1 MKLETLSGLI
11 VQLVLENG
19 RVMLPQLGAFMRE
32 TVPASFSDRGFT
44 LLPPY
49 RRLVFR
55 ESQGDGTL
63 LCEALSR
70 QARLTPQRAQAEIEA
85 CVQALREQLEQEN
98 QALIPGLGRLK
109 RTASGGL
116 LFVQDEDLD
125 VSGELMALDA
135 VSLKSQD
142 RLAAAAFHMASEP
155 VAPKSAPAPVAPVP
169 EPVPVVPATEPVPVA
184 PTPEQAPA
192 EPDPA
197 VAALETEPAAELV
210 VASEL
215 EPEPTLE
222 PASVA
227 PAPMLDSE
235 PTVGFDPDSEP
246 ALPASEPAVT
256 TSEPDPAS
264 APTSEPPAPPV
275 MRDIPASGRKKRKNG
290 IPRRGWCCCL
300 SCLPWSCSLSRCSMR
315 AYGSS
320 LIPWT
325 SSSMTNSSWNCSNIS
340 V

>member
-1 MKLETLSGLI
+1 MKVETLSGLI

-70 QARLTPQRAQAEIEA
+70 QARLTPQRAQVEIEA

-98 QALIPGLGRLK
+98 QALIPRLGRLK

-142 RLAAAAFHMASEP
+142 RLVASALHTAPESVASKPAPVPVAPTSESVPASESEP
-155 VAPKSAPAPVAPVP
+155 VPVPEPEPAVAPVP
-169 EPVPVVPATEPVPVA
+169 EPEPEPVA
-184 PTPEQAPA
+184 PTSASAPA
-192 EPDPA
+192 
-197 VAALETEPAAELV
+197 
-210 VASEL
+210 SE
-215 EPEPTLE
+215 
-222 PASVA
+222 
-227 PAPMLDSE
+227 SE
-235 PTVGFDPDSEP
+235 PV
-246 ALPASEPAVT
+246 PASEPAPV
-256 TSEPDPAS
+256 A
-264 APTSEPPAPPV
+264 PAPPV
-275 MRDIPASGRKKRKNG
+275 MRDIPASGEEEAEERHT
-290 IPRRGWCCCL
+290 
-300 SCLPWSCSLSRCSMR
+300 SPWLVLLLVVLALVLLFVALFYAGVWFFPDTLDKFLYDEQQLELLKYFGLTR
-315 AYGSS
+315 
-320 LIPWT
+320 
-325 SSSMTNSSWNCSNIS
+325 
-340 V
+340 

>member
-1 MKLETLSGLI
+1 MKLETLSGLV

-55 ESQGDGTL
+55 ESQGNGTL

-70 QARLTPQRAQAEIEA
+70 QARLTPQRAQAEIEI

-125 VSGELMALDA
+125 VSGEWMALDA

-142 RLAAAAFHMASEP
+142 RMAASAFHTAPES
-155 VAPKSAPAPVAPVP
+155 VAPKPASAPVAPTSPSAPMP
-169 EPVPVVPATEPVPVA
+169 EPAPAVVPAP
-184 PTPEQAPA
+184 
-192 EPDPA
+192 
-197 VAALETEPAAELV
+197 ALESEPA
-210 VASEL
+210 ST
-215 EPEPTLE
+215 PE

-227 PAPMLDSE
+227 PAL
-235 PTVGFDPDSEP
+235 EP
-246 ALPASEPAVT
+246 APASEPAPVV
-256 TSEPDPAS
+256 
-264 APTSEPPAPPV
+264 PAPPV
-275 MRDIPASGRKKRKNG
+275 MRDIPASGEEEADERHT
-290 IPRRGWCCCL
+290 
-300 SCLPWSCSLSRCSMR
+300 SPWLVLLLVLLVLAVLFVALFYAGVWFFPDILDKFLYNENQLELLKYFDLTR
-315 AYGSS
+315 
-320 LIPWT
+320 
-325 SSSMTNSSWNCSNIS
+325 
-340 V
+340 

>member
-85 CVQALREQLEQEN
+85 CVQALREHLEEEN

-184 PTPEQAPA
+184 PAPMLEPESASA
-192 EPDPA
+192 SASEPEPA
-197 VAALETEPAAELV
+197 VAPVEPAPV
-210 VASEL
+210 S
-215 EPEPTLE
+215 
-222 PASVA
+222 
-227 PAPMLDSE
+227 
-235 PTVGFDPDSEP
+235 GPDSAP
-246 ALPASEPAVT
+246 V
-256 TSEPDPAS
+256 DPAS
-264 APTSEPPAPPV
+264 AYEPVAPAQTYVPKPAEPEPAPVAPAPPV
-275 MRDIPASGRKKRKNG
+275 MRDIPASGEEEAEERHT
-290 IPRRGWCCCL
+290 
-300 SCLPWSCSLSRCSMR
+300 SPWLVLLLVVLALVLLFVALFYAGVWFFPDTLDKFLYDEQQLELLKYFGLTR
-315 AYGSS
+315 
-320 LIPWT
+320 
-325 SSSMTNSSWNCSNIS
+325 
-340 V
+340 

>member
-70 QARLTPQRAQAEIEA
+70 QVRLTPQRAQAEIEA
-85 CVQALREQLEQEN
+85 CVQALREQLEEEN

-142 RLAAAAFHMASEP
+142 RLVASALHTAPES
-155 VAPKSAPAPVAPVP
+155 VASKPA
-169 EPVPVVPATEPVPVA
+169 PVPVA
-184 PTPEQAPA
+184 PT
-192 EPDPA
+192 
-197 VAALETEPAAELV
+197 
-210 VASEL
+210 
-215 EPEPTLE
+215 
-222 PASVA
+222 
-227 PAPMLDSE
+227 SE
-235 PTVGFDPDSEP
+235 PV
-246 ALPASEPAVT
+246 PASEP
-256 TSEPDPAS
+256 EPEPEPV
-264 APTSEPPAPPV
+264 APTSAPVPASEPTPVAPAQTYVPKPAEPEPAPVAPAPPV
-275 MRDIPASGRKKRKNG
+275 MRDIPASGEEEAEERHT
-290 IPRRGWCCCL
+290 
-300 SCLPWSCSLSRCSMR
+300 SPWLVLLLVVLALVLLFVALFYAGVWFFPDTLDKFLYDEQQLELLKYFGLTR
-315 AYGSS
+315 
-320 LIPWT
+320 
-325 SSSMTNSSWNCSNIS
+325 
-340 V
+340 

>member
-70 QARLTPQRAQAEIEA
+70 QAGLTPQRAQAEIEA
-85 CVQALREQLEQEN
+85 CVQALREQLEEEN

-142 RLAAAAFHMASEP
+142 RLVASALHTTSESVASKQPASAPAALTSAPESASASEPEPVAPDPVPASKPESEPAVAPVEPTPASEP
-155 VAPKSAPAPVAPVP
+155 VAPVQ
-169 EPVPVVPATEPVPVA
+169 T
-184 PTPEQAPA
+184 
-192 EPDPA
+192 
-197 VAALETEPAAELV
+197 
-210 VASEL
+210 
-215 EPEPTLE
+215 
-222 PASVA
+222 
-227 PAPMLDSE
+227 
-235 PTVGFDPDSEP
+235 SEP
-246 ALPASEPAVT
+246 APIA
-256 TSEPDPAS
+256 
-264 APTSEPPAPPV
+264 PAPPV
-275 MRDIPASGRKKRKNG
+275 MRDIPASEEEEVEERHT
-290 IPRRGWCCCL
+290 
-300 SCLPWSCSLSRCSMR
+300 SPWLVLLLVVLALVLLFFALFYAGVWFFPDTLDKFLYDEQQLELLKYFGLSR
-315 AYGSS
+315 
-320 LIPWT
+320 
-325 SSSMTNSSWNCSNIS
+325 
-340 V
+340 

>member
-85 CVQALREQLEQEN
+85 CVQALREQLEEEN

-142 RLAAAAFHMASEP
+142 RLAAAAF
-155 VAPKSAPAPVAPVP
+155 K
-169 EPVPVVPATEPVPVA
+169 T
-184 PTPEQAPA
+184 APA
-192 EPDPA
+192 EP
-197 VAALETEPAAELV
+197 EPK
-210 VASEL
+210 L
-215 EPEPTLE
+215 EPEPVV
-222 PASVA
+222 VA
-227 PAPMLDSE
+227 PEQEIPGQAGDDGVVGADVVVGDDE
-235 PTVGFDPDSEP
+235 PVS
-246 ALPASEPAVT
+246 
-256 TSEPDPAS
+256 S
-264 APTSEPPAPPV
+264 ATPESKPVVPAPPV
-275 MRDIPASGRKKRKNG
+275 MRDIPAPGEEEVEEKH
-290 IPRRGWCCCL
+290 L
-300 SCLPWSCSLSRCSMR
+300 SLWQV
-315 AYGSS
+315 A
-320 LIPWT
+320 LIVLAVLAVLFVALFYAGVWFFPDILDKFLYDE
-325 SSSMTNSSWNCSNIS
+325 SELELLKYFGLGL
-340 V
+340 

>member
-85 CVQALREQLEQEN
+85 CVQALREQLEEEN

-135 VSLKSQD
+135 VSLKSQN

-155 VAPKSAPAPVAPVP
+155 VAPKPA
-169 EPVPVVPATEPVPVA
+169 PVPVA
-184 PTPEQAPA
+184 P
-192 EPDPA
+192 
-197 VAALETEPAAELV
+197 
-210 VASEL
+210 ASASASAS
-215 EPEPTLE
+215 EPEPV
-222 PASVA
+222 PASEPEPVA
-227 PAPMLDSE
+227 PAPMLEPESASASASE
-235 PTVGFDPDSEP
+235 PEPAVAPVEPAPVSGPDSAPVDP
-246 ALPASEPAVT
+246 APASEPVAPAQTYVPKPA
-256 TSEPDPAS
+256 EPDPAS

-275 MRDIPASGRKKRKNG
+275 MRDIPANG
-290 IPRRGWCCCL
+290 EEEAEERHT
-300 SCLPWSCSLSRCSMR
+300 SPWLVLLLVVLALVLLFFALFYAGVWFFPDTLDKFLYDEQQLELLKYFGLTR
-315 AYGSS
+315 
-320 LIPWT
+320 
-325 SSSMTNSSWNCSNIS
+325 
-340 V
+340 

>member
-85 CVQALREQLEQEN
+85 CVQALREQLEEEN

-142 RLAAAAFHMASEP
+142 RLVASALHTAPESVAPKPASAPVAPTSPSAPASEPEPAPASEPEPVLVPEPEPAVAPVEPAPVSGPDSAPVDPAPAPASEP
-155 VAPKSAPAPVAPVP
+155 VAPAQTYVPKPAEP
-169 EPVPVVPATEPVPVA
+169 EPVPVA
-184 PTPEQAPA
+184 
-192 EPDPA
+192 
-197 VAALETEPAAELV
+197 
-210 VASEL
+210 
-215 EPEPTLE
+215 
-222 PASVA
+222 
-227 PAPMLDSE
+227 
-235 PTVGFDPDSEP
+235 
-246 ALPASEPAVT
+246 
-256 TSEPDPAS
+256 
-264 APTSEPPAPPV
+264 PAPPV
-275 MRDIPASGRKKRKNG
+275 MRDIPASGEEEAEERHT
-290 IPRRGWCCCL
+290 
-300 SCLPWSCSLSRCSMR
+300 SPWLVLLLVVLALVLLFVALFYAGVWFFPDTLDKFLYDEQQLELLKYFGLTR
-315 AYGSS
+315 
-320 LIPWT
+320 
-325 SSSMTNSSWNCSNIS
+325 
-340 V
+340 

>member
-125 VSGELMALDA
+125 VSGEWMALDA

-155 VAPKSAPAPVAPVP
+155 VAPQSAPAPVAPVP

-210 VASEL
+210 VAAEL
-215 EPEPTLE
+215 
-222 PASVA
+222 
-227 PAPMLDSE
+227 
-235 PTVGFDPDSEP
+235 DPDSEP
-246 ALPASEPAVT
+246 AIPASEPAAT

-275 MRDIPASGRKKRKNG
+275 MRDVPAEGEEEAEERHTS
-290 IPRRGWCCCL
+290 
-300 SCLPWSCSLSRCSMR
+300 PWLVLLLVALALVLLFVALFYAGVWFFPDTLDKFLYDEQQLELLKYFGLTR
-315 AYGSS
+315 
-320 LIPWT
+320 
-325 SSSMTNSSWNCSNIS
+325 
-340 V
+340 

>member
-70 QARLTPQRAQAEIEA
+70 QARLSPQRAQAEIEA

-116 LFVQDEDLD
+116 LFVQDEELD
-125 VSGELMALDA
+125 VSGEWMALDA

-142 RLAAAAFHMASEP
+142 RLVASAFQPAPEP
-155 VAPKSAPAPVAPVP
+155 VAVKPV
-169 EPVPVVPATEPVPVA
+169 PVPVA
-184 PTPEQAPA
+184 PAQSPEPAMSVSTPE
-192 EPDPA
+192 
-197 VAALETEPAAELV
+197 
-210 VASEL
+210 
-215 EPEPTLE
+215 PE
-222 PASVA
+222 
-227 PAPMLDSE
+227 
-235 PTVGFDPDSEP
+235 
-246 ALPASEPAVT
+246 
-256 TSEPDPAS
+256 PAS
-264 APTSEPPAPPV
+264 APTAEPPAPPV
-275 MRDIPASGRKKRKNG
+275 MRDIPAEGEEEAEERHTS
-290 IPRRGWCCCL
+290 
-300 SCLPWSCSLSRCSMR
+300 PWLVL
-315 AYGSS
+315 
-320 LIPWT
+320 LIVLLILAALFVALFYAGVWFFPDILDKFLYDESELELLKYFGLT
-325 SSSMTNSSWNCSNIS
+325 R
-340 V
+340 

>member
-85 CVQALREQLEQEN
+85 CVQALREQLEEEN

-142 RLAAAAFHMASEP
+142 RLVASALHTAPESVASKPAPVPVAPAPMLEPESASASASEPGPAVAPVEPAPVSGPDSAPVDPAPAPASEP
-155 VAPKSAPAPVAPVP
+155 VAPAQTYVP
-169 EPVPVVPATEPVPVA
+169 K
-184 PTPEQAPA
+184 PT
-192 EPDPA
+192 
-197 VAALETEPAAELV
+197 
-210 VASEL
+210 
-215 EPEPTLE
+215 EPEPT
-222 PASVA
+222 PVA
-227 PAPMLDSE
+227 
-235 PTVGFDPDSEP
+235 
-246 ALPASEPAVT
+246 
-256 TSEPDPAS
+256 
-264 APTSEPPAPPV
+264 PAPPV
-275 MRDIPASGRKKRKNG
+275 MRDIPASGEEEAEERHT
-290 IPRRGWCCCL
+290 
-300 SCLPWSCSLSRCSMR
+300 SPWLVLLLVVLALVLLFVALFYAGVWFFPDTLDKFLYDEQQLELLKYFGLTR
-315 AYGSS
+315 
-320 LIPWT
+320 
-325 SSSMTNSSWNCSNIS
+325 
-340 V
+340 

>member
-70 QARLTPQRAQAEIEA
+70 QARLTPQRAQAEIEL
-85 CVQALREQLEQEN
+85 CVQELWEQLEQEK
-98 QALIPGLGRLK
+98 QAVIPGLGRLK

-125 VSGELMALDA
+125 VSGEWMALDA

-142 RLAAAAFHMASEP
+142 CLAAAAFHMASEP
-155 VAPKSAPAPVAPVP
+155 VAPKSAPMTVAPSSVSK
-169 EPVPVVPATEPVPVA
+169 
-184 PTPEQAPA
+184 
-192 EPDPA
+192 PDPA

-210 VASEL
+210 VAPEL
-215 EPEPTLE
+215 
-222 PASVA
+222 
-227 PAPMLDSE
+227 
-235 PTVGFDPDSEP
+235 DPDSEP
-246 ALPASEPAVT
+246 AIPASEPAAM
-256 TSEPDPAS
+256 TSETDPAS
-264 APTSEPPAPPV
+264 ALTSEPPAPPV
-275 MRDIPASGRKKRKNG
+275 MRDIPAEGEEEAEERHTS
-290 IPRRGWCCCL
+290 
-300 SCLPWSCSLSRCSMR
+300 PWLVL
-315 AYGSS
+315 
-320 LIPWT
+320 LIVLLILAALFVALFYAGVWFFPDILDKFLYDESELELLKYFGLT
-325 SSSMTNSSWNCSNIS
+325 R
-340 V
+340 

>member
-85 CVQALREQLEQEN
+85 CVQALREQLEEEN

-125 VSGELMALDA
+125 VSGEWMALDA

-192 EPDPA
+192 EP
-197 VAALETEPAAELV
+197 AALETEPAAELV
-210 VASEL
+210 VAAEL
-215 EPEPTLE
+215 
-222 PASVA
+222 
-227 PAPMLDSE
+227 
-235 PTVGFDPDSEP
+235 DPDSEP
-246 ALPASEPAVT
+246 AIPASEPAVT

-264 APTSEPPAPPV
+264 APASEPPAPPV
-275 MRDIPASGRKKRKNG
+275 MRDVPAEGEEEAEERHTS
-290 IPRRGWCCCL
+290 PWLVLLLVALALVLL
-300 SCLPWSCSLSRCSMR
+300 SVALFYAGVWFFPDTLDKFLYDEQQLGLLKYFGLTR
-315 AYGSS
+315 
-320 LIPWT
+320 
-325 SSSMTNSSWNCSNIS
+325 
-340 V
+340 

>member
-1 MKLETLSGLI
+1 MKLETLSGLV

-55 ESQGDGTL
+55 ESQGNGTL

-70 QARLTPQRAQAEIEA
+70 QARLTPQRAQAEIEI

-125 VSGELMALDA
+125 VSGEWMALDA

-142 RLAAAAFHMASEP
+142 RMAASAFRP
-155 VAPKSAPAPVAPVP
+155 TP
-169 EPVPVVPATEPVPVA
+169 VPATTE
-184 PTPEQAPA
+184 PTPEPSPAPA
-192 EPDPA
+192 
-197 VAALETEPAAELV
+197 
-210 VASEL
+210 
-215 EPEPTLE
+215 LE
-222 PASVA
+222 PA
-227 PAPMLDSE
+227 PAQSP
-235 PTVGFDPDSEP
+235 EP
-246 ALPASEPAVT
+246 APASEPAPVV
-256 TSEPDPAS
+256 
-264 APTSEPPAPPV
+264 PAPPV
-275 MRDIPASGRKKRKNG
+275 MRDIPASGEEEADERHT
-290 IPRRGWCCCL
+290 
-300 SCLPWSCSLSRCSMR
+300 SPWLVLLLVLLVLALLFVALFYAGVWFFPDILDKFLYNENQLELLKYFDLTR
-315 AYGSS
+315 
-320 LIPWT
+320 
-325 SSSMTNSSWNCSNIS
+325 
-340 V
+340 

>member
-1 MKLETLSGLI
+1 MKLETLSGLV

-55 ESQGDGTL
+55 ESQGNGTL

-70 QARLTPQRAQAEIEA
+70 QARLTPQRAQAEIEI

-125 VSGELMALDA
+125 VSGEWMALDA

-142 RLAAAAFHMASEP
+142 RMAASAFHTAPES
-155 VAPKSAPAPVAPVP
+155 VAPKPASAPVAPTSP
-169 EPVPVVPATEPVPVA
+169 SAPMPDPAPAVVPAP
-184 PTPEQAPA
+184 
-192 EPDPA
+192 
-197 VAALETEPAAELV
+197 ALE
-210 VASEL
+210 S
-215 EPEPTLE
+215 E

-227 PAPMLDSE
+227 PTL
-235 PTVGFDPDSEP
+235 EP
-246 ALPASEPAVT
+246 APASEPAPVV
-256 TSEPDPAS
+256 
-264 APTSEPPAPPV
+264 PAPPV
-275 MRDIPASGRKKRKNG
+275 MRDVPAAGEEEVPERHLSPWWMLLLVLLVLAVLFVALFYAGVWFFPDILDKFLYNENQLELLKYFDLGR
-290 IPRRGWCCCL
+290 
-300 SCLPWSCSLSRCSMR
+300 
-315 AYGSS
+315 
-320 LIPWT
+320 
-325 SSSMTNSSWNCSNIS
+325 
-340 V
+340 

>member
-85 CVQALREQLEQEN
+85 CVRELKEQLEQEN

-142 RLAAAAFHMASEP
+142 RLAAASFRS
-155 VAPKSAPAPVAPVP
+155 
-169 EPVPVVPATEPVPVA
+169 
-184 PTPEQAPA
+184 APA
-192 EPDPA
+192 EPVVTVPEQEVSEPA
-197 VAALETEPAAELV
+197 ISEETETVPEPEPVVETPEQKIPDPVGNVGNDELTGDDGKAEKDAQTGEEVVKKRRLSPGWVVLIVLGVLAVLLV
-210 VASEL
+210 ALFYAGVWFFPDILDQYLYDESEL
-215 EPEPTLE
+215 EL
-222 PASVA
+222 
-227 PAPMLDSE
+227 LKYF
-235 PTVGFDPDSEP
+235 G
-246 ALPASEPAVT
+246 L
-256 TSEPDPAS
+256 
-264 APTSEPPAPPV
+264 
-275 MRDIPASGRKKRKNG
+275 GR
-290 IPRRGWCCCL
+290 
-300 SCLPWSCSLSRCSMR
+300 
-315 AYGSS
+315 
-320 LIPWT
+320 
-325 SSSMTNSSWNCSNIS
+325 
-340 V
+340 

>member
-85 CVQALREQLEQEN
+85 CVQALREQLEEEN

-142 RLAAAAFHMASEP
+142 RLVASAFQTAPESVASKPAPAASTSESEP
-155 VAPKSAPAPVAPVP
+155 
-169 EPVPVVPATEPVPVA
+169 
-184 PTPEQAPA
+184 
-192 EPDPA
+192 
-197 VAALETEPAAELV
+197 
-210 VASEL
+210 AS
-215 EPEPTLE
+215 EPEPTVVPVE
-222 PASVA
+222 PA
-227 PAPMLDSE
+227 PASE
-235 PTVGFDPDSEP
+235 PDSAPVEP
-246 ALPASEPAVT
+246 APASEPAAPAQ
-256 TSEPDPAS
+256 TSVPAEAAPEP
-264 APTSEPPAPPV
+264 APVAPAPPV
-275 MRDIPASGRKKRKNG
+275 MRDIPASGEEEAEERHT
-290 IPRRGWCCCL
+290 
-300 SCLPWSCSLSRCSMR
+300 SPWLVLLLVVLALVLLFVALFYAGVWFFPDTLDKFLYDEQQLELLKYFGLTR
-315 AYGSS
+315 
-320 LIPWT
+320 
-325 SSSMTNSSWNCSNIS
+325 
-340 V
+340 

>member
-85 CVQALREQLEQEN
+85 CVQALREQLEEEN

-125 VSGELMALDA
+125 VSGEWMALDA

-155 VAPKSAPAPVAPVP
+155 VAPKSAPAPVVPVP
-169 EPVPVVPATEPVPVA
+169 EPVP
-184 PTPEQAPA
+184 
-192 EPDPA
+192 
-197 VAALETEPAAELV
+197 
-210 VASEL
+210 
-215 EPEPTLE
+215 
-222 PASVA
+222 
-227 PAPMLDSE
+227 
-235 PTVGFDPDSEP
+235 DSEP
-246 ALPASEPAVT
+246 AIPATSVATPTSDPAPASEPVA
-256 TSEPDPAS
+256 
-264 APTSEPPAPPV
+264 PAPPV
-275 MRDIPASGRKKRKNG
+275 MRDIPASGEEEAEERHT
-290 IPRRGWCCCL
+290 
-300 SCLPWSCSLSRCSMR
+300 SPWLVLLIVALALAVLFVALFYAGVWFFPDTLDKFLYDEQQLELLKYFGLSR
-315 AYGSS
+315 
-320 LIPWT
+320 
-325 SSSMTNSSWNCSNIS
+325 
-340 V
+340 